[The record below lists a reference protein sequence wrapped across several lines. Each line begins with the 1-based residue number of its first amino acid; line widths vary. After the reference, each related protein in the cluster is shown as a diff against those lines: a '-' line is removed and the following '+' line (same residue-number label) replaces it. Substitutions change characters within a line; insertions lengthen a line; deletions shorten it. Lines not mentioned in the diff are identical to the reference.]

1 MLKLFVHAAITLV
14 HLKKKEKK
22 SDKRKISYAN
32 LCPCNYFIV
41 HTAVYIVHFTKPIKI
56 VYPSSPKPSDY
67 ILSFFLKITPTHY
80 LFILTHLKVTMHFS
94 YISINVFQKEKRVKR
109 GVIQEVFCKKI
120 HIYILPYPTTFTVY
134 NLGL

>member
-14 HLKKKEKK
+14 HLKKKRKK
-22 SDKRKISYAN
+22 SDKLKISYAN

-67 ILSFFLKITPTHY
+67 ILSFLPQNYTYPLFVYFNPPQSYHALY
-80 LFILTHLKVTMHFS
+80 LHFNKCFSEIKEGKKGS
-94 YISINVFQKEKRVKR
+94 YTRSV
-109 GVIQEVFCKKI
+109 
-120 HIYILPYPTTFTVY
+120 L
-134 NLGL
+134 